1 MIISRGLVYDWMES
15 YRLLAGISAP
25 VKVPDKRTRRRHTMS
40 AKSLPGKMP
49 SSQVT
54 FKRSES
60 PINPAE
66 HRVPSAP
73 PLPRGHKAN
82 VVTLDK
88 LVKSV
93 EGYLE
98 TVSRDDAA
106 VSPVYL
112 TEMDREKI
120 LA

>member
-1 MIISRGLVYDWMES
+1 MFRDIVYDWMES

-25 VKVPDKRTRRRHTMS
+25 VKIPDKKRYRKPSLS

-54 FKRSES
+54 FRRSQS
-60 PINPAE
+60 PMHAVE
-66 HRVPSAP
+66 HRAPSAP
-73 PLPRGHKAN
+73 PLPRGKKVN
-82 VVTLDK
+82 VVPLDK

-98 TVSRDDAA
+98 YATESRDGG
-106 VSPVYL
+106 VTPVYL

-120 LA
+120 LM